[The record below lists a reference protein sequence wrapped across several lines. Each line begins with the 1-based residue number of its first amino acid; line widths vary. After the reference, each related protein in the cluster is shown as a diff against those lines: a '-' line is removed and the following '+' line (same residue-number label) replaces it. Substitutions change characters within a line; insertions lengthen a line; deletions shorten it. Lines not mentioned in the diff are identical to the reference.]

1 MNNIPINE
9 AETIFEP
16 YWDSGESYP
25 CKRKYS
31 VFEQYTTTIHPN
43 AVAQASKHWCNVQ
56 MEIERGV
63 GMEEPSCT
71 ISRDCNLILD
81 GYDLIQCNAS
91 YPDFARMVIQG
102 VIDGEERVLI
112 DHRGFNENHEIQG
125 VVSGH
130 ELTRLTISFYCE
142 KSSTLYLYW
151 LGLANQRKLEEM
163 LEKKTAYSTDWE
175 GCFEEHPKSLNPRVG
190 VFANAEQLEELRRK
204 TKHPFFREGY
214 EKLKQNVERYR
225 EIDPEQFIGKY
236 VPTKDIRW
244 IRDRDRID
252 IDHPSFIFRDLL
264 TVGAIEQ
271 DEELLRLGARWALSL
286 SCCEN
291 WCEGIMGCMPGVTWH
306 HRSFTEEWIL
316 HNCAMALDFAGHL
329 LTWHGRN
336 IIHNALILKGLSR
349 MEADFHMM
357 EYIHHMNQ
365 GIVFCR
371 GRIAA
376 LTVLSYDYPR
386 FRSRVDE
393 AEKVL
398 EEALDRYILSDG
410 GCKEGPGYLGYTIS
424 ETLQTYYLLSQYR
437 KVPYEEI
444 LPDSILRGEQFFMA
458 LRSTVGDGTF
468 AIANNDTHLGATIT
482 SVIAAVYSGVGN
494 RQTEWTAL
502 YEVCAKKEKQGGSFY
517 SLALGRIPETEKS
530 PWIKPNFWNMKEI
543 GHSVLIQQTED
554 CGLIRFHAM
563 AGPKIFSHCHS
574 DSGSILL
581 EAAGESFM
589 VDLGSASYSSPFAGQ
604 MQKAIAHNVFCPIN
618 PDGMSF
624 DQKKMCSAKTL
635 HSEQKDGVFTYTAD
649 LITAWGKGIFCK
661 NYRHVFSPEP
671 HVYLIMDD
679 VEYERPLAS
688 SFLFM
693 TDKPVEKK
701 ENCVVLKGE
710 KAWVTVQPLN
720 WKPETM
726 VQYFGGNQGA
736 EIQRIFMNTE
746 VAPYHKVITAV
757 TVSPVGE
764 KKSLSLKAKA
774 TNQGFEI
781 ATSQGT
787 YLAIDEKWE
796 LKK

>member
-31 VFEQYTTTIHPN
+31 VYEKYTTTVHPK
-43 AVAQASKHWCNVQ
+43 AVAKSQKTWCNVTIQ
-56 MEIERGV
+56 VEKGV
-63 GMEEPSCT
+63 GMEEASCT
-71 ISRDCNLILD
+71 ISRDCDLILD

-91 YPDFARMVIQG
+91 FAKNARMVIGG
-102 VIDGEERVLI
+102 VIDGEERLLM
-112 DHRGFNENHEIQG
+112 DSNGFDQNREIQG
-125 VVSGH
+125 EISGH
-130 ELTRLTISFYCE
+130 KLTKLSISFYCE
-142 KSSTLYLYW
+142 KDGSLNLFW

-204 TKHPFFREGY
+204 TKHSFFREGY

-316 HNCAMALDFAGHL
+316 HECAMALDFAGHL

-336 IIHNALILKGLSR
+336 IIHNAIILKGLSR

-365 GIVFCR
+365 GIVFCK
-371 GRIAA
+371 GWISA
-376 LTVLSYDYPR
+376 LAVLSYDYPR

-393 AEKVL
+393 AEKIL
-398 EEALDRYILSDG
+398 EEALERYIFPDG

-424 ETLQTYYLLSQYR
+424 ETLGTYYLLANYR
-437 KVPYEEI
+437 KQKYEEY

-502 YEVCAKKEKQGGSFY
+502 YEVCAKKEQQGGSFY
-517 SLALGRIPETEKS
+517 SLALGRIPEKEKS

-589 VDLGSASYSSPFAGQ
+589 MDLGSASYSSPFTRQ
-604 MQKAIAHNVFCPIN
+604 LQKAISHNLFVPLN
-618 PDGMSF
+618 PGGFSY
-624 DQKKMCSAKTL
+624 DQKQMSSAKTV

-649 LITAWGKGIFCK
+649 LLTAWEKGIFRK
-661 NYRHVFSPEP
+661 NFRRIFSPEP
-671 HVYLIMDD
+671 HVYLIMDET
-679 VEYERPLAS
+679 EYETPLAS
-688 SFLFM
+688 SFLFV
-693 TDKPVEKK
+693 TDKPAE
-701 ENCVVLKGE
+701 ERSGGVVLTGE
-710 KAWVTVQPLN
+710 KTCVTVTPLN
-720 WKPETM
+720 WTADIRIEH
-726 VQYFGGNQGA
+726 FDGNHEVA
-736 EIQRIFMNTE
+736 VNRVWMNTDVAPSHKIMTAITVAPKGEE
-746 VAPYHKVITAV
+746 VALNLTAQAVEEGFSVIA
-757 TVSPVGE
+757 GE
-764 KKSLSLKAKA
+764 HTYVAKE
-774 TNQGFEI
+774 NGWEI
-781 ATSQGT
+781 
-787 YLAIDEKWE
+787 K
-796 LKK
+796 